1 VVSKNTILTEKRLV
15 DIEDIIAVSGKIVT
29 ANDIHKAL
37 AQVPQLK
44 NKPCLFSTSYRI

>member
-1 VVSKNTILTEKRLV
+1 MDNANFAKNEQDEKHPEPDV
-15 DIEDIIAVSGKIVT
+15 
-29 ANDIHKAL
+29 